1 MPDIH
6 KGLAGVVADVTAI
19 SKVNPETNSLL
30 YRGYPVH
37 ELAATQSAEAVAYL
51 LWNGDLPTD
60 EQLAALR
67 STERAHRALQDDVKA
82 AIDLTPLDAHPM
94 DEVRTAVSV
103 LGARD
108 LAGTGSVL
116 DATGTPEENLERS
129 IRLFAALPAIV
140 AYGQRRRRGE
150 ELIAPRDDLDY
161 AANFLWMTFGEEFDD
176 VVVDAFNRSMILYA
190 EHSFNASTF
199 TARVITSTL
208 SDLYSAVVGAIGFL
222 LMVLF
227 ALLGDAATHW
237 TFTDVDSSAF
247 LQAPSADHWFGT
259 TQGGRDVYAM
269 VVEGTRKSM
278 MIGVFVALLQTGIAA
293 VIGSS
298 AAYFG
303 GWWEKIALW
312 ATDLLLVVP
321 SFLIIAILSQRAGA
335 AKGSIALFIILLAGF
350 GWMLTARV
358 VRSLT
363 LSVKNLE
370 YVNAA
375 RFMNVPSPVIIARHI
390 LPNIA
395 SLLIVDATIN
405 VAYAVISETTLSY
418 FGFGV
423 QPPNTSLGTLIAE
436 GQRSATTYPWI
447 FLAPAAV
454 LVLMLLCVNV
464 MGDGLR
470 DAIDPSSK
478 SGGKA

>member
-140 AYGQRRRRGE
+140 SYGQRRRRGE

-208 SDLYSAVVGAIGFL
+208 SDLYSAVVGAIGAL
-222 LMVLF
+222 KGPLHGGANEAVLHIF
-227 ALLGDAATHW
+227 DEIGDADKVEAWLDRALAEKRKIMGFGHRVYKHGDSRVPTMKAALDTLIDYYDRPDVEALYTTLEREFVERKGIYPNLDYPSGPAYNLIGFDTL
-237 TFTDVDSSAF
+237 TFTP
-247 LQAPSADHWFGT
+247 L
-259 TQGGRDVYAM
+259 
-269 VVEGTRKSM
+269 
-278 MIGVFVALLQTGIAA
+278 FVA
-293 VIGSS
+293 
-298 AAYFG
+298 
-303 GWWEKIALW
+303 
-312 ATDLLLVVP
+312 
-321 SFLIIAILSQRAGA
+321 
-335 AKGSIALFIILLAGF
+335 
-350 GWMLTARV
+350 ARV
-358 VRSLT
+358 VGWTAHIMEQAASNALIRP
-363 LSVKNLE
+363 LSE
-370 YVNAA
+370 YVG
-375 RFMNVPSPVIIARHI
+375 PDERHI
-390 LPNIA
+390 A
-395 SLLIVDATIN
+395 GFVDEAGTSTI
-405 VAYAVISETTLSY
+405 TLRAAE
-418 FGFGV
+418 
-423 QPPNTSLGTLIAE
+423 AE
-436 GQRSATTYPWI
+436 G
-447 FLAPAAV
+447 
-454 LVLMLLCVNV
+454 
-464 MGDGLR
+464 
-470 DAIDPSSK
+470 
-478 SGGKA
+478 